1 MFGVSWC
8 STVSLLYP
16 SKLDP
21 IPIFCFQLWFYPW
34 YNSNLWNVWSSRV
47 HQLTWNLFWI
57 NWVSIVSFSR
67 AQTHTCAC
75 AQTYTHT
82 FSFFH
87 FPFMGEWV
95 GHILKDL
102 FERFLFICCIGFS
115 WIICFSKLKSLS
127 INISFLGVA
136 DYSMSAG
143 TFIVG
148 DESGRFLHRGSR
160 RRRSNSLGV
169 ALVFVRDRN
178 KPHGIAICFTQYSQH
193 AHSTWFTFKRKVI

>member
-1 MFGVSWC
+1 MFYCVFI
-8 STVSLLYP
+8 V

-102 FERFLFICCIGFS
+102 FERFLFVCCIGFS

-127 INISFLGVA
+127 INIFFLGCCRLFDVFRYFHSWWWEWSFPTQGKQEA
-136 DYSMSAG
+136 KEQFSWCCPCVCARQEQASWYCYLFYSIANMH
-143 TFIVG
+143 TLLDFLLN
-148 DESGRFLHRGSR
+148 GR
-160 RRRSNSLGV
+160 
-169 ALVFVRDRN
+169 
-178 KPHGIAICFTQYSQH
+178 
-193 AHSTWFTFKRKVI
+193 